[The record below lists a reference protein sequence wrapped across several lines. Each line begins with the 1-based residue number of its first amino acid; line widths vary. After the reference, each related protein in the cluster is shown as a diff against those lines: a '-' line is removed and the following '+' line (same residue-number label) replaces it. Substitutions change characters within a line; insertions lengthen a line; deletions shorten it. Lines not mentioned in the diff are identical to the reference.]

1 MFRFKK
7 AVPVSYD
14 RQGLIYFQ
22 SKAYKTLSAAQ
33 QKKILN
39 LCAECGGEYH
49 QALFEFVTTDTG
61 ATAVCVQHHLSRS
74 TLERVVRK
82 YYERFPKRL

>member
-7 AVPVSYD
+7 AIAVEYN
-14 RQGLIYFQ
+14 RQGLIYFM
-22 SKAYKTLSAAQ
+22 SRAYKTLSTAQ

-39 LCAECGGEYH
+39 LCAECGGEHH
-49 QALFEFVTTDTG
+49 QALFEFVTTDVG
-61 ATAVCVQHHLSRS
+61 ATAVCMEHHLSRS
-74 TLERVVRK
+74 TMERMVRK

>member
-7 AVPVSYD
+7 AIAVEYN
-14 RQGLIYFQ
+14 RQGLIYFT
-22 SKAYKTLSAAQ
+22 SRAYKTLSAAQ

-39 LCAECGGEYH
+39 LCAECGGEDY
-49 QALFEFVTTDTG
+49 QALFEFVTTDVG
-61 ATAVCVQHHLSRS
+61 ATAVCVQHHLSQS

-82 YYERFPKRL
+82 YYESFPKRL